1 MVRPHRGAGRS
12 LVTAVTFFS
21 SRLNALDRAGNQVIA
36 MDGLRERHH
45 DLNGDEVRTAMTP

>member
-1 MVRPHRGAGRS
+1 
-12 LVTAVTFFS
+12 
-21 SRLNALDRAGNQVIA
+21 LNALDRAGNQVIA